1 MSFNKKL
8 GHFFN
13 AVNKHPLASKHKLK
27 AYFNFFN
34 WQITQAVKPRLR
46 RISFVGNTSLLVK
59 KGMTGA
65 TGNIYFGLHEFEEMS
80 FLLHFLN
87 EADTF
92 YDVGANIGS
101 YTILAAGVCGAKVC
115 SFEPVPNTFQFL
127 KENVSVNKLNESVTP
142 YMVAVGAGKGIIKIT
157 DTFDT
162 VNHVVED
169 NWVNQNAG
177 IDVPVISLDDVATKD
192 YPALIKIDVEGY
204 ETEVLNGMNAILK
217 ESTLKAIIIELNGSG
232 NRYGYHEDL
241 IHEKL
246 LKHAFLPYTYDGFD
260 RKLIL
265 LNHYRNLNTI
275 YIRDIEIVQQRLK
288 NSPLV
293 KIFNRIF

>member
-1 MSFNKKL
+1 MSFKKKL
-8 GHFFN
+8 LHFYK
-13 AVNKHPLASKHKLK
+13 AVNDHPLASKYKVK
-27 AYFNFFN
+27 AYFNFLN
-34 WQITQAVKPRLR
+34 WQIFQTLKPGIRK
-46 RISFVGNTSLLVK
+46 ISFVGNTSLMVK

-101 YTILAAGVCGAKVC
+101 YTILAAGVCRAKVF
-115 SFEPVPNTFQFL
+115 SFEPVPNTFYFL
-127 KENVSVNKLNESVTP
+127 KENVRVNKLEESVTP
-142 YMVAVGAGKGIIKIT
+142 YMVAVGAAEGHIKIT
-157 DTFDT
+157 DSFDT
-162 VNHVVED
+162 VNHVVEEIQ
-169 NWVNQNAG
+169 VNQNTG
-177 IDVPVISLDDVATKD
+177 IDVPVVSLDDVTTKD

-204 ETEVLNGMNAILK
+204 ETEVLNGMNALLK
-217 ESTLKAIIIELNGSG
+217 DPTLKAIIIELNGSG
-232 NRYGYHEDL
+232 NRYGYNEDI

-246 LKHAFLPYTYDGFD
+246 LKHAFLPYTYDGFN

-265 LNHYRNLNTI
+265 LDHYRNSNTI

-293 KIFNRIF
+293 KIFNKSF

>member
-1 MSFNKKL
+1 MSFKNKI

-13 AVNKHPLASKHKLK
+13 AVNKHPFARKHKLK
-27 AYFNFFN
+27 AYINFLN
-34 WQITQAVKPRLR
+34 WQISQTLKRGIR
-46 RISFVGNTSLLVK
+46 KISFVGNTTLLVK

-87 EADTF
+87 KADTF

-101 YTILAAGVCGAKVC
+101 YTILAAGVCGAKVF
-115 SFEPVPNTFQFL
+115 SFEPVPKTFYFL
-127 KENVSVNKLNESVTP
+127 EENVRVNKLEELVTP
-142 YMVAVGAGKGIIKIT
+142 FMVAVGAAKGNIKFT

-162 VNHVVED
+162 VNHVLDEIED
-169 NWVNQNAG
+169 KQTTS
-177 IDVPVISLDDVATKD
+177 IDVSVISLEDVTTESF
-192 YPALIKIDVEGY
+192 PSLVKIDVEGY

-217 ESTLKAIIIELNGSG
+217 EPTLKAIIIELNGSG
-232 NRYGYHEDL
+232 YRYGYDENL

-246 LKHAFLPYTYDGFD
+246 LEHDFLPYTYNCFE

-265 LNHYRNLNTI
+265 LDHHSNCNTI
-275 YIRDIEIVQQRLK
+275 YIRDMENVKQRLK
-288 NSPLV
+288 ISPAI
-293 KIFNRIF
+293 KIFNELI